1 MPSTKL
7 SDTLDEGPCL
17 YVITFSLQ
25 YMRSKKILNAQHLSS
40 SILRIWWSQ
49 YTETVADVLTN
60 SALNAQLKTYSEQT
74 RKQNGKIP
82 VCQGL
87 FWHSKNQPP
96 YLRFSTQPLFSLS
109 AYSTQLPRQQ
119 ANHRRSQEYTHTP
132 PVIWS
137 GLPSRRKDF
146 IHFFLCLEAILH
158 RQTRTVLYLLV
169 KRKEQFCNL
178 WK

>member
-74 RKQNGKIP
+74 GKQNGKIP

-87 FWHSKNQPP
+87 FWHSKNQH
-96 YLRFSTQPLFSLS
+96 PLTPDPSRN
-109 AYSTQLPRQQ
+109 AITQLTYSFHSTPAIPRQPQ
-119 ANHRRSQEYTHTP
+119 KRSQEYAHTP

-137 GLPSRRKDF
+137 GLPSLK
-146 IHFFLCLEAILH
+146 
-158 RQTRTVLYLLV
+158 
-169 KRKEQFCNL
+169 K
-178 WK
+178 